1 MGQMRRRP
9 RVRCQGD
16 GTMDRP
22 THGRNMPGTDDP
34 SRLGSDACGS
44 QDMII
49 KAPVCVA
56 SNTRP
61 AVERVWVG
69 TSCFAR
75 KSIGGEEP
83 KYP

>member
-1 MGQMRRRP
+1 MFDLGRTDVEGQ
-9 RVRCQGD
+9 G
-16 GTMDRP
+16 
-22 THGRNMPGTDDP
+22 
-34 SRLGSDACGS
+34 LGSDACGS

-61 AVERVWVG
+61 AVERVQVG
-69 TSCFAR
+69 TLCFAR

-83 KYP
+83 KCP